1 MFQEISRGAGY
12 RFHNTSLVLVEHGY
26 NPQICFSNLLQ
37 GLLCF
42 KILLLCKRILCLL
55 TFNLGS
61 DSSALNDIHNLVLRD
76 IWLRRCQDIFLFSFF
91 FSVWKDYSILSA
103 SHNDDQQQKQLQCT
117 HCLHPFTKANQTM
130 HLQAALSLEDSAQ
143 NKLKSKRSYF
153 SLPFGCLFF
162 EGFKL

>member
-55 TFNLGS
+55 TFNLAS

-76 IWLRRCQDIFLFSFF
+76 IWLRADAKISFCFPSSSPSGKITPFCQLHTMMINNKNSFSAPI
-91 FSVWKDYSILSA
+91 VSILL
-103 SHNDDQQQKQLQCT
+103 QRQIKQCICKPLCPWKT
-117 HCLHPFTKANQTM
+117 PPRIN
-130 HLQAALSLEDSAQ
+130 
-143 NKLKSKRSYF
+143 
-153 SLPFGCLFF
+153 
-162 EGFKL
+162 